1 MPDSPSTLYP
11 VIAFLDTYR
20 SMKSLLHKMLAL
32 PGPYPERAVIEA
44 IKRLSM
50 LVRSSGLYMVFMS
63 LPVVL
68 VFWGEVRHQGT
79 E

>member
-1 MPDSPSTLYP
+1 
-11 VIAFLDTYR
+11 
-20 SMKSLLHKMLAL
+20 MKSLLHKMLAF
-32 PGPYPERAVIEA
+32 PGRFPERAVIEA
-44 IKRLSM
+44 IKRLRT

-68 VFWGEVRHQGT
+68 VFWGEVRHRGT